1 MADKNAREVV
11 VQILHDIESE
21 GAYSNV
27 ALKKTLDEYIG
38 LIDKDKN
45 LITEITNGTMKNNR
59 KNDNII
65 KQYAK
70 TKVKRMEPLIR
81 HVLRMSTYQIMF
93 LDKVP
98 DSAACNEAV
107 EIVKTRNM
115 DDLGP
120 FVNGVLR
127 SIVRN
132 KDKISYPDKE
142 TKPQEYLA
150 VVYSFP
156 DWMIQL
162 WLKEYSFDY
171 VEELCE
177 ALNRTPDVT
186 IRANEL
192 LISRDDLAKELE
204 KLGIKT
210 EKGKLAREALRVQGI
225 TSIAKL
231 ETFQKGYFTVQD
243 ESSMLASYVLD
254 PQKGDKVLDVCAAP
268 GGKSTHMAELMVG
281 EGTITSG
288 DIYDHKLDKVK
299 ESAKRMGHPMIQ
311 TKIQDAMVLDKT
323 YIDVFDRVLI
333 DAPCSGLGLLHKKSD
348 IRWNKDQKDISD
360 LVKVQRE
367 ILTTSSKYVKPGGV
381 MVYSTCTIT
390 TAENKR
396 MVNWILK
403 NLDFDLE
410 PIDSYIPDLLHNKD
424 SAKGFLQILPTD
436 AGTDGFFI
444 SRFRK
449 RG

>member
-1 MADKNAREVV
+1 MGDKNAREIV
-11 VQILHDIESE
+11 VQILTDIESD

-27 ALKKTLDEYIG
+27 ALKKTLDEYVG

-45 LITEITNGTMKNNR
+45 LITEITNGTMKYKR
-59 KNDNII
+59 KIDYII
-65 KQYAK
+65 NQFAK
-70 TKVKRMEPLIR
+70 TKVKRMEPVIR
-81 HVLRMSTYQIMF
+81 HILRMSTYQIMF

-107 EIVKTRNM
+107 EIVKKRNIH
-115 DDLGP
+115 DLAP

-132 KDKISYPDKE
+132 KDKIVYPDKN

-162 WLKEYSFDY
+162 WLKEYSFEF
-171 VEELCE
+171 VEALCE
-177 ALNRTPDVT
+177 SLNRTPDVS
-186 IRANEL
+186 IRTNER
-192 LISRDDLAKELE
+192 LITRDQLRKELE
-204 KLGIKT
+204 KAGISV
-210 EKGKLAREALRVQGI
+210 EEGKLATEALRVRGI

-231 ETFQKGYFTVQD
+231 ESFQKGYFTVQD

-254 PQKGDKVLDVCAAP
+254 PQKGEAILDVCAAP
-268 GGKSTHMAELMVG
+268 GGKSTHMAELMAG
-281 EGTITSG
+281 EGTITSA

-299 ESAKRMGHPMIQ
+299 ESAKRMGHAMIQ
-311 TKIQDAMVLDKT
+311 TKSQDATVFNKD
-323 YIDVFDRVLI
+323 YVEVFDRVLI

-348 IRWNKDQKDISD
+348 IRWNKEQKDISD
-360 LVKVQRE
+360 LVQIQRQ
-367 ILTTSSKYVKPGGV
+367 ILTTSSRYVKPGGV

-390 TAENKR
+390 AAENRR

-403 NLDFDLE
+403 NLDVDLE
-410 PIDSYIPDLLHNKD
+410 PIDAYIPEQLHNKD
-424 SAKGFLQILPTD
+424 SAKGFIQIFPTD
-436 AGTDGFFI
+436 ARTDGFFI